1 MKTLRFF
8 GMALLMVLCAVNF
21 AACSDDENDILII
34 DSVAGVWASETHAG
48 AENDYTNTMVLN
60 EDGTGSL
67 SITYTF
73 YPENNSSEEITYSYD
88 GKSILIINHLEE
100 NYSETYKVEFFNQSA
115 DGILQMVMW
124 KGDYMIA
131 YHKVE

>member
-1 MKTLRFF
+1 MKTLRSLKVT
-8 GMALLMVLCAVNF
+8 LLMVMIAVNF
-21 AACSDDENDILII
+21 TACSDDGDDKLII
-34 DSVAGVWASETHAG
+34 DSVAGVWVSETHAG

-88 GKSILIINHLEE
+88 GKSTLIINHLEE
-100 NYSETYKVEFFNQSA
+100 NYSETYKVEFFNQNV
-115 DGILQMVMW
+115 DGILEMAMW
-124 KGDYMIA
+124 QGDYMIA